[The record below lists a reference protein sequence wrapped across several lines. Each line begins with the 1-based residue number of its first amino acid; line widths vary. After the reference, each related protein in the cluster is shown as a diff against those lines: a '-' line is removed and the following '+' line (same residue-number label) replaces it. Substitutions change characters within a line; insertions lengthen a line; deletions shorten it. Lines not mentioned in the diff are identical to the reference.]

1 MCVCVCTL
9 TVETNVMVGED
20 DWSVALGGAPHRH
33 VQNTMGGL
41 DVMLLEHTRQHGLGC
56 LWSLEQPAF

>member
-41 DVMLLEHTRQHGLGC
+41 DVMLLKHKTA
-56 LWSLEQPAF
+56 WSGSWPAVSVA